1 MNICVFGAASD
12 LIDKYYTDT
21 AEKLGEMIG
30 KRGHNLVFGA
40 GNNGMMGAV
49 ARGVKKENRHITGV
63 IPDFFKEERI
73 EQIYNQCDEL
83 IYTETMAQR
92 KSKMEDLADAFIVVP
107 GGVGTFEE
115 MFEIITLKQLGRHT
129 KPIALYDINDYYD
142 KLEDFLAHSQKQ
154 KFIREECSLLYFVS
168 DDAKEILDYIE
179 NDKRIKI
186 DVHELKNG

>member
-12 LIDKYYTDT
+12 LIDKYYTDI
-21 AEKLGEMIG
+21 AEKLGEMMG
-30 KRGHNLVFGA
+30 ERGHNLVFGA

-63 IPDFFKEERI
+63 IPEFFKEEKI
-73 EQIYNQCDEL
+73 EHIFKQCDEL

-129 KPIALYDINDYYD
+129 KPIAIYDINGYYD
-142 KLEDFLAHSQKQ
+142 KLEDFLAHSKEQ

-179 NDKRIKI
+179 NDKRIKM